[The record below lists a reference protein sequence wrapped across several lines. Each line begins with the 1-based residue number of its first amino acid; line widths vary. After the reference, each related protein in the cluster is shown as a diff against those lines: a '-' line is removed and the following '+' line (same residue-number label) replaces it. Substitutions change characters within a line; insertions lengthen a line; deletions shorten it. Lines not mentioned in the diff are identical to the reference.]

1 MYRLGVVAHT
11 SRTAQALLLQ
21 DRADAARLFIDDGTL
36 GCERNHH
43 RVWEWLAGETTDWA
57 VVLEDDAII
66 TDSFR
71 QQLDMVLTAAPTPIV
86 SLYRGHNV
94 NNRAFE
100 TNGLLAT
107 GRADTENA
115 HWVTAPHLLHA
126 VGVAIRTELVPDMLT
141 HIGPLPDKFPIDERI
156 SHWAKTVKQQ
166 ISYCHP
172 SIVDHAD
179 GATAIL
185 THHRR
190 DKLPRPA
197 GRVAYQYGT
206 RDMWNSEGGE
216 AMSRTG
222 HARYRRNR
230 ARIRQRRRVLA
241 MRAVD
246 RPRAEGATPTIVDSR
261 PRATHI
267 QGRPQQ
273 RCFSSG
279 SPCM

>member
-1 MYRLGVVAHT
+1 MTYTIGIVAHQ
-11 SRTAQALLLQ
+11 SRKDQAHGLK
-21 DRADAARLFIDDGTL
+21 DAVGAGYLSMDDGRFR
-36 GCERNHH
+36 CEQNHR
-43 RVWEWLAGETTDWA
+43 RVWEWLADQNA
-57 VVLEDDAII
+57 DHCVVLEDDAVPV
-66 TDSFR
+66 DGFND
-71 QQLDMVLTAAPTPIV
+71 QLDLVLAAAPTPIV

-100 TNGLLAT
+100 TNGLQAT

-190 DKLPRPA
+190 DKLPRPQ
-197 GRVAYQYGT
+197 GRVAYRTGT
-206 RDMWNSEGGE
+206 RDVWTTES
-216 AMSRTG
+216 
-222 HARYRRNR
+222 
-230 ARIRQRRRVLA
+230 VKL
-241 MRAVD
+241 
-246 RPRAEGATPTIVDSR
+246 
-261 PRATHI
+261 
-267 QGRPQQ
+267 
-273 RCFSSG
+273 
-279 SPCM
+279 

>member
-11 SRTAQALLLQ
+11 SRCAQALLLQ

-43 RVWEWLAGETTDWA
+43 RVWEWLAGETTEWA

-190 DKLPRPA
+190 DKLPRPQ

-206 RDMWNSEGGE
+206 RDTWTSE
-216 AMSRTG
+216 
-222 HARYRRNR
+222 
-230 ARIRQRRRVLA
+230 
-241 MRAVD
+241 AVKL
-246 RPRAEGATPTIVDSR
+246 
-261 PRATHI
+261 
-267 QGRPQQ
+267 
-273 RCFSSG
+273 
-279 SPCM
+279 

>member
-43 RVWEWLAGETTDWA
+43 RVWEWLAGETTEWA

-206 RDMWNSEGGE
+206 RDMWNSE
-216 AMSRTG
+216 
-222 HARYRRNR
+222 
-230 ARIRQRRRVLA
+230 
-241 MRAVD
+241 AVKL
-246 RPRAEGATPTIVDSR
+246 
-261 PRATHI
+261 
-267 QGRPQQ
+267 
-273 RCFSSG
+273 
-279 SPCM
+279 

>member
-1 MYRLGVVAHT
+1 MTYHIGVVAHT
-11 SRTAQALLLQ
+11 SRCEQAH
-21 DRADAARLFIDDGTL
+21 RLAETVGAVYLSMDDGTL
-36 GCERNHH
+36 GCEASH
-43 RVWEWLAGETTDWA
+43 RKVWDRLYEMDPRADHC

-115 HWVTAPHLLHA
+115 HWVTALHLLHA

-190 DKLPRPA
+190 DKLPRPQ

-206 RDMWNSEGGE
+206 RDTWTSE
-216 AMSRTG
+216 T
-222 HARYRRNR
+222 
-230 ARIRQRRRVLA
+230 VKL
-241 MRAVD
+241 
-246 RPRAEGATPTIVDSR
+246 
-261 PRATHI
+261 
-267 QGRPQQ
+267 
-273 RCFSSG
+273 
-279 SPCM
+279 